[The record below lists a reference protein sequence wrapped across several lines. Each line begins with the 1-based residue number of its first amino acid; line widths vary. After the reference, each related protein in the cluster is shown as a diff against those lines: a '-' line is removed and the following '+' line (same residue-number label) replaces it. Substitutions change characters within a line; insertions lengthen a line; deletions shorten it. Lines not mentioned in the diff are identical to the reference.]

1 MHDRFLTRLGKIY
14 HFFTTEYMTKVF
26 DEMIKEVEP
35 EMQLHFSRWAEEND
49 KAISFDNPTTPEGAL
64 HYCYPR
70 LDRTRNGQPIFM
82 KWCKNNLPQFALSNE
97 QMVVYFGEKPP
108 LPADAIADCVE
119 GMKWE

>member
-1 MHDRFLTRLGKIY
+1 MRFSSLYYKMALLST
-14 HFFTTEYMTKVF
+14 VS
-26 DEMIKEVEP
+26 KEIEP
-35 EMQLHFSRWAEEND
+35 EMQLLFSRWAEEND